1 VHSSYRLCRSNEHN
15 ITTNAVFRRGAAL
28 DNCWAFID
36 GTARPICRPNLNQE
50 EYCSGHKRHHCVK
63 YQSLLCP
70 DGIIVNLYGSVAGRR
85 HDEGILRESGPY
97 EQMQEK
103 LSTFV
108 NGQRFKI
115 YGDSV
120 YLLLLL
126 FFPIVIL
133 VYMVVRHLNILRLR
147 HYN

>member
-1 VHSSYRLCRSNEHN
+1 
-15 ITTNAVFRRGAAL
+15 
-28 DNCWAFID
+28 
-36 GTARPICRPNLNQE
+36 
-50 EYCSGHKRHHCVK
+50 
-63 YQSLLCP
+63 
-70 DGIIVNLYGSVAGRR
+70 VNLYGSVAGRR

-115 YGDSV
+115 SI